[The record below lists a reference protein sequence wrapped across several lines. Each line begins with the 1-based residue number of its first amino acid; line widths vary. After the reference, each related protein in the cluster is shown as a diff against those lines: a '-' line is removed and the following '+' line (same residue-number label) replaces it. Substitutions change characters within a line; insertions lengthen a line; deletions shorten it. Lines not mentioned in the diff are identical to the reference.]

1 MLSTGLHIAWR
12 HDPWRLR
19 RTEHGM
25 AVKLP
30 QPAKNS
36 PAAAC
41 RSAGAGH
48 CLVLALDMSW
58 PLVVMSACFYPLRR
72 ASKSVRR
79 SAYGAP
85 PIPRGW
91 LRRWWW
97 VQ

>member
-1 MLSTGLHIAWR
+1 
-12 HDPWRLR
+12 
-19 RTEHGM
+19 M
-25 AVKLP
+25 AVKPP